1 MSPISA
7 RDVCQNGSVKSFGAA
22 GSMFEID
29 SEFLR
34 LSDKPRPVN
43 VERKRSFDERSFS
56 ENSFRIID
64 HLENLSPA
72 GRRSGF
78 NTPRSCGFE
87 SHPMVVDA
95 WESLR
100 RTLVYFR
107 SQPVGTIAAL
117 DHSVE
122 ELNYDQSAIGRVAP
136 VDSGFWWIVLL
147 RAYTKS
153 TGDSS
158 LAEMPEC
165 QRGMRLIL
173 NLCLSEGFD
182 TFPTLLCADG
192 CCMIDRRMVG
202 LQHNLLLLFIPE

>member
-1 MSPISA
+1 MSPIAA
-7 RDVCQNGSVKSFGAA
+7 RDVCQNGSVKSFEAA

-34 LSDKPRPVN
+34 LSVKPRPVN

-100 RTLVYFR
+100 RTLVSFR
-107 SQPVGTIAAL
+107 SNL
-117 DHSVE
+117 
-122 ELNYDQSAIGRVAP
+122 
-136 VDSGFWWIVLL
+136 SG
-147 RAYTKS
+147 
-153 TGDSS
+153 
-158 LAEMPEC
+158 
-165 QRGMRLIL
+165 
-173 NLCLSEGFD
+173 
-182 TFPTLLCADG
+182 
-192 CCMIDRRMVG
+192 
-202 LQHNLLLLFIPE
+202 LLLHWTILSKNSTMIR

>member
-1 MSPISA
+1 MPISFDQSQVLLYYQVYIVISVTGLRISRMSPIA
-7 RDVCQNGSVKSFGAA
+7 AMDVCQNESVKNFEAA

-34 LSDKPRPVN
+34 LSDKPRPIN

-122 ELNYDQSAIGRVAP
+122 ELNYDQVNS
-136 VDSGFWWIVLL
+136 
-147 RAYTKS
+147 
-153 TGDSS
+153 
-158 LAEMPEC
+158 
-165 QRGMRLIL
+165 
-173 NLCLSEGFD
+173 
-182 TFPTLLCADG
+182 
-192 CCMIDRRMVG
+192 
-202 LQHNLLLLFIPE
+202 IPFSFCSF